1 MDIKPVTLTGRHVR
15 LEPLAYSHVPDL
27 TTAGTDPGIWQYI
40 PYPPVHAEADMRAW
54 VDDLLSRQAKGTD
67 LPFAVVH
74 QATGRA
80 IGATRYLDIQRAN
93 RAVEIG
99 GTWYAPEH
107 QRTAANTEAK
117 LLLLSYA
124 FETLGCIRVQLKTD
138 ERNLRSQRAIERI
151 GAVREG
157 TLRHSVIMPD
167 GFRRSS
173 VEYSVLEAEWPM
185 VKGKL
190 ETKLGMKDSGP
201 SE

>member
-1 MDIKPVTLTGRHVR
+1 MDIKPVTLSGRYVR

-27 TTAGTDPGIWQYI
+27 FAGGTDPAIWQYI
-40 PYPPVHAEADMRAW
+40 PYPPVHTEADMRAW
-54 VDDLLSRQAKGTD
+54 VDDLLARQARGND

-80 IGATRYLDIQRAN
+80 IGATRYMDIQRAN

-117 LLLLSYA
+117 LLLLTHA

-138 ERNLRSQRAIERI
+138 ERNVRSQRAIERI
-151 GAVREG
+151 GAVKEG

-167 GFRRSS
+167 GFRRNS
-173 VEYSVLEAEWPM
+173 VYYSVLEAEWPA
-185 VKGKL
+185 VKSRL
-190 ETKLGMKDSGP
+190 EGMLSLNRV
-201 SE
+201 

>member
-1 MDIKPVTLTGRHVR
+1 MEIKPVTLTGRHVR
-15 LEPLAYSHVPDL
+15 LEPLAHSHVADL
-27 TTAGTDPGIWQYI
+27 FAGGTDPSIWQYI
-40 PYPPVHAEADMRAW
+40 PYPPVHTEADMRAW
-54 VDDLLSRQAKGTD
+54 VDDLLARQAKGAD

-74 QATGRA
+74 QGLGRA

-99 GTWYAPEH
+99 GTWYAPDH

-124 FETLGCIRVQLKTD
+124 FETLGCVRVQLKTD
-138 ERNLRSQRAIERI
+138 ERNVRSQRAIERI

-167 GFRRSS
+167 GFRRNS
-173 VEYSVLEAEWPM
+173 VYYSVLEAEWPS
-185 VKGKL
+185 VKQKL
-190 ETKLGMKDSGP
+190 LERMNYEG
-201 SE
+201 

>member
-1 MDIKPVTLTGRHVR
+1 MDIKPVTLAGRHVR
-15 LEPLAYSHVPDL
+15 LEPLAHSHVPDL
-27 TTAGTDPGIWQYI
+27 TAGGTDPDIWQYI
-40 PYPPVHAEADMRAW
+40 PYPPVHEEADMRAW
-54 VDDLLSRQAKGTD
+54 VDDLLARQAKGTD

-74 QATGRA
+74 KDLGRA
-80 IGATRYLDIQRAN
+80 IGASRYLDIQRPN

-117 LLLLSYA
+117 LLLLSHA

-138 ERNLRSQRAIERI
+138 ERNVRSQRAIERI

-157 TLRHSVIMPD
+157 TLRHNVIMPD

-173 VEYSVLEAEWPM
+173 VYYSVLEAEWPM
-185 VKGKL
+185 VKTRL
-190 ETKLGMKDSGP
+190 ERMLG
-201 SE
+201 

>member
-15 LEPLAYSHVPDL
+15 LEPLAHSHVADL
-27 TTAGTDPGIWQYI
+27 FAGGTDSSIWQYI
-40 PYPPVHAEADMRAW
+40 PYPPVHTEADMRAW
-54 VDDLLSRQAKGTD
+54 VDDLLARQAKGAD

-74 QATGRA
+74 QDLGRA

-117 LLLLSYA
+117 LLLLSHA

-138 ERNLRSQRAIERI
+138 ERNVRSQRAIERI

-173 VEYSVLEAEWPM
+173 VYYSVLESEWPM
-185 VKGKL
+185 VKTRL
-190 ETKLGMKDSGP
+190 EGMLGFNGM
-201 SE
+201 